1 MKVLFLGGG
10 YCSEFII
17 PLLPEDSKIYSTHTK
32 LPYKEEFKNFKNVKR
47 LVYKN
52 FFEEKTQLLS
62 EFTHILISIPPSENG
77 DISFHEIE
85 KQKKI
90 MKNLKWLGYF
100 STTGVYGDH
109 KGAWVSEKSICKPTN
124 NRAKNRIKAEK
135 QYLSLHKKS
144 KVPSHIFRLPGIYG
158 PNRSIFDRIKQ
169 KKIKNITK
177 KNHFFSRVHV
187 EDIAKCVFASMK
199 HPSPGEIFNIVDDR
213 PSNAED
219 VLLFACKLMNAQMP
233 KSIKF
238 NDETIPEMTRSF
250 YFDNKRV
257 SNEKVKNFFD
267 YKFKYPSFK
276 SGLLSIF
283 DNQYNIK
290 L

>member
-17 PLLPEDSKIYSTHTK
+17 PLLPEGSKIYSTHTK
-32 LPYKEEFKNFKNVKR
+32 LPYIEEFKNFKNVKR
-47 LVYKN
+47 LIYKDL
-52 FFEEKTQLLS
+52 FAEKIELLS
-62 EFTHILISIPPSENG
+62 KFTHILISIPPNENG

-85 KQKKI
+85 KQKTK

-109 KGAWVSEKSICKPTN
+109 NGKWVSEKSNCKPTN
-124 NRAKNRIKAEK
+124 SRAKNRIKAEK
-135 QYLSLHKKS
+135 QYIALHRKINI
-144 KVPSHIFRLPGIYG
+144 PSHIFRLPGIYG
-158 PNRSIFDRIKQ
+158 PNRSIFDRIEQ
-169 KKIKNITK
+169 KKIKNIKK

-187 EDIAKCVFASMK
+187 EDIAKCIFESMK
-199 HPSPGEIFNIVDDR
+199 HPTPGEIFNIVDDY
-213 PSNAED
+213 PSNAEE
-219 VLLFACKLMNAQMP
+219 VLLFACKLMNIQMP
-233 KSIKF
+233 ESIKF
-238 NDETIPEMTRSF
+238 NDDTIPEMTRSF

-257 SNEKVKNFFD
+257 SNKKVKNFFG

-283 DNQYNIK
+283 DNKYKIK
-290 L
+290 